1 VRCIVNDEQSVN
13 DVFKKMNGYEYSIDI
28 EQFQFAHTPYNSF
41 STWKL
46 SDLHFFWAFL
56 LYNVQ
61 LLGSVWVCDFKK
73 YDLK

>member
-28 EQFQFAHTPYNSF
+28 EQFEFAQTPYNSF

-46 SDLHFFWAFL
+46 SYLHFFWAFL
-56 LYNVQ
+56 LYYVQ
-61 LLGSVWVCDFKK
+61 HLVGGVAQ
-73 YDLK
+73 